1 MTSTPRGPAAPLAA
15 RVEAHLAR
23 LRARFS
29 LHDEV
34 VTIPGTDRSVTIT
47 RPSDTDALLDQA
59 SGDPEQNLPYW
70 AELWPSG
77 IALAAAIYAFPEA
90 VREQSTLELGSGL
103 GLTAIAALEA
113 GADLLATDYAEE
125 SLILTRANSL
135 RHIGREPRTLRMNW
149 RDPDPALLDGHPDGY
164 TVVLAADVLYE
175 RRDIAPLLDLF
186 DRIVAPGGLLWL
198 AEPGRPP
205 ASIFLE
211 SASRQGWTFTTSTSR
226 GPWPDPADSEV
237 VARVHQMRRRKSGE
251 SS

>member
-1 MTSTPRGPAAPLAA
+1 VTSTPRGPAAPVAV
-15 RVEAHLAR
+15 RVEAHLER
-23 LRARFS
+23 LRAR
-29 LHDEV
+29 LALQDEV
-34 VTIPGTDRSVTIT
+34 VTIPGTERAVTIT

-77 IALAAAIYAFPEA
+77 IALAAAITAQPEA
-90 VREQSTLELGSGL
+90 VRGRPVLELGSGL

-135 RHIGREPRTLRMNW
+135 RNTGREPRTLRMNW
-149 RDPDPALLDGHPDGY
+149 RDPDPALLDDYPAGY
-164 TVVLAADVLYE
+164 PVVLAADVLYE

-226 GPWPDPADSEV
+226 GPWPDPSDSEV
-237 VARVHQMRRRKSGE
+237 VARVHQMRRRE
-251 SS
+251 S